1 MMEEEARTGNIDLSR
16 LLTDMVKAIV
26 EHPDQV
32 NVAEERNGDSVT
44 LTLTVDPADTG
55 MIIGRHG
62 NIANS
67 LRTVMRAASKIT
79 GDRVNVE
86 IR

>member
-1 MMEEEARTGNIDLSR
+1 MRDG
-16 LLTDMVKAIV
+16 
-26 EHPDQV
+26 V
-32 NVAEERNGDSVT
+32 NVT
-44 LTLTVDPADTG
+44 LTLTVSPSDTG

-79 GDRVNVE
+79 GDKVTVE
-86 IR
+86 IK

>member
-1 MMEEEARTGNIDLSR
+1 MDETRTQEIDFSR
-16 LLTDMVKAIV
+16 ILTDMVKAIV
-26 EHPDQV
+26 DNPDEV
-32 NVAEERNGDSVT
+32 SVIESRDGTNVT
-44 LTLTVDPADTG
+44 LTLTVSPSDTG

-67 LRTVMRAASKIT
+67 LRTVMRAAAKIT
-79 GDRVNVE
+79 GDKVSVE

>member
-1 MMEEEARTGNIDLSR
+1 MDETRAEKIDFCR
-16 LLTDMVKAIV
+16 ILTDMVKAIV
-26 EHPDQV
+26 DNPDDV
-32 NVAEERNGDSVT
+32 NVVEQREGNSVT
-44 LTLTVDPADTG
+44 LTLTVSPSDTG

-67 LRTVMRAASKIT
+67 LRTVMRAAAKIT
-79 GDRVNVE
+79 GDKIAVE